1 MKSNNNES
9 PKNDP
14 NFSHS
19 QNSVI
24 KFEEYYENVDEDHHN
39 QVNENKEN
47 IDEPNDIDLEREE
60 MENDYELVKSLNNL
74 KERNKKLDSIN
85 KYQKIKIESL
95 EGELE
100 KAIAQ
105 LKIKDAEIED
115 LKNSTNNQGKSAQNK
130 TATYVAQINNLNLQ
144 IDKYKALLNDKKNE
158 YNTLLEKYNE
168 IHKKYDQNIVQEKKV
183 KQELITKDKQI
194 AKLIEELDKKNVVIT
209 SSAATQIKEKENE
222 RLILENKKL
231 EKQKNEIYT
240 AFKKSLKLCSILKR
254 QKVHL
259 ENARLLAFTEDE
271 FKNLL
276 EQNKI

>member
-24 KFEEYYENVDEDHHN
+24 KFEEYYENVDEDHDN
-39 QVNENKEN
+39 QVNEDKEN

-74 KERNKKLDSIN
+74 KERNKKLDSVN

-222 RLILENKKL
+222 RLIQENKKL

>member
-24 KFEEYYENVDEDHHN
+24 KFEEYYENVDEDHDN
-39 QVNENKEN
+39 QVNEDKEN
-47 IDEPNDIDLEREE
+47 IEEPNDIDLEREE

-74 KERNKKLDSIN
+74 KERNKKLDSVN

>member
-14 NFSHS
+14 TFSHS

-24 KFEEYYENVDEDHHN
+24 KFEEYYENVDEDHEN
-39 QVNENKEN
+39 QVNDNKEN
-47 IDEPNDIDLEREE
+47 LEEPNDIDLEREE

-74 KERNKKLDSIN
+74 KERNKKLDSVN

-95 EGELE
+95 ESELE
-100 KAIAQ
+100 KAMAQ

-115 LKNSTNNQGKSAQNK
+115 LKNSSNNQGKSAQNK

-144 IDKYKALLNDKKNE
+144 IDKYKTLLNDKKNE
-158 YNTLLEKYNE
+158 YNTLLEKFNE

-222 RLILENKKL
+222 RLLQENKKL
-231 EKQKNEIYT
+231 EKQKNEIYA